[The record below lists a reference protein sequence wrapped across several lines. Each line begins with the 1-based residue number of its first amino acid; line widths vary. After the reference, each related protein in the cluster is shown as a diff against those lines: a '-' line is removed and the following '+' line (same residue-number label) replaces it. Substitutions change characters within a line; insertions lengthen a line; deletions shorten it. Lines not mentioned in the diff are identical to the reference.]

1 MTTGNAWLLSWGG
14 SSSDGSRSGRRRGR
28 LCVGEHWVT
37 PALGNLRTYFS
48 AVEIPHGRE
57 QRRDEAPSFSEW
69 LFHLFKEAVLG
80 KADRSCVAS
89 RFKGY
94 SRGHGWERGSA
105 WTRSYDGNAENK
117 GRGARRPHQMAGKD
131 WPLQNQN
138 SGFLRGTFQ
147 NLWTGVVIISLSVTN
162 VSNFLFFS
170 VKGETMRIVKWSG
183 IAVKR
188 NICSAP

>member
-1 MTTGNAWLLSWGG
+1 
-14 SSSDGSRSGRRRGR
+14 
-28 LCVGEHWVT
+28 
-37 PALGNLRTYFS
+37 
-48 AVEIPHGRE
+48 
-57 QRRDEAPSFSEW
+57 
-69 LFHLFKEAVLG
+69 
-80 KADRSCVAS
+80 
-89 RFKGY
+89 
-94 SRGHGWERGSA
+94 
-105 WTRSYDGNAENK
+105 
-117 GRGARRPHQMAGKD
+117 MAGKD

-183 IAVKR
+183 IVVKR